1 MGISKHRGHF
11 FLLLTLYFIGM
22 ESVDG
27 TVDDG
32 QLHHLHHI
40 LKPNATEI
48 KSGMDAVNNETNFEK
63 WFHLNVMQ
71 IIF

>member
-1 MGISKHRGHF
+1 
-11 FLLLTLYFIGM
+11 M